1 MAVSSTSLYSKRTL
15 FFPSPQQPKE
25 ICVNAGFCD
34 AVKESIP
41 MMKLQAAK
49 MLPAVKLV
57 PATKMESAKV
67 RMIEG
72 QNDFLTVVGIE
83 QGSPLL

>member
-1 MAVSSTSLYSKRTL
+1 
-15 FFPSPQQPKE
+15 
-25 ICVNAGFCD
+25 
-34 AVKESIP
+34 